1 MLNSCQI
8 QGRLTAEPELNT
20 SGSTQVVRFT
30 LASQRSFK
38 NKNGD
43 YDADFIRCT
52 AFGQRANFI
61 AQHFH
66 KGQKMIVEGRWQ
78 TGSYTDQQGNKVYT
92 NDLMVSN
99 TEFDES
105 RSQGNQ
111 QQNNAQPN
119 QPYGGYQQGGSID
132 IGDDELPF

>member
-8 QGRLTAEPELNT
+8 QGRLATEPELNA

-66 KGQKMIVEGRWQ
+66 KGQKMIVEGR
-78 TGSYTDQQGNKVYT
+78 
-92 NDLMVSN
+92 
-99 TEFDES
+99 
-105 RSQGNQ
+105 
-111 QQNNAQPN
+111 
-119 QPYGGYQQGGSID
+119 
-132 IGDDELPF
+132 

>member
-8 QGRLTAEPELNT
+8 QGRLTTEPELNT

-66 KGQKMIVEGRWQ
+66 KGQKMIVVIHLLYNML
-78 TGSYTDQQGNKVYT
+78 SAYDQ
-92 NDLMVSN
+92 
-99 TEFDES
+99 
-105 RSQGNQ
+105 
-111 QQNNAQPN
+111 
-119 QPYGGYQQGGSID
+119 
-132 IGDDELPF
+132 LPFHVDR